1 MVAAVS
7 ARIRDAVAALPLK
20 AGMRVLEIG
29 CGPGVA
35 AREIVRLWP
44 DVHVLGI
51 DRSASAIRLAVAGA
65 REQIAAGQLAFR
77 IANAEEFALQ
87 RGEPPFDLAFALRV
101 GALDGRH
108 PQAGALA
115 LPRIRAALVRGG
127 PLYVDGGNPLRQL
140 ALDRT

>member
-1 MVAAVS
+1 MVTAVS

-65 REQIAAGQLAFR
+65 
-77 IANAEEFALQ
+77 
-87 RGEPPFDLAFALRV
+87 
-101 GALDGRH
+101 
-108 PQAGALA
+108 LA